1 MVSTSILCFVGDKER
16 GSEHLGGERGGRRVA
31 LGLRQPIC

>member
-1 MVSTSILCFVGDKER
+1 MVSTSILCCVGDKER
-16 GSEHLGGERGGRRVA
+16 GSKHLGGERGGSRAA